1 MTANFCIVNQNTE
14 LGGNDFGIDD
24 IALFAYYTFIDSIT
38 VTFVPPPEID
48 LGTIFKS
55 ASFFLLACI
64 VCTIILII
72 FPQVVLV
79 IPNMAR

>member
-1 MTANFCIVNQNTE
+1 MDQIYDLLDAAAKQYPIK
-14 LGGNDFGIDD
+14 
-24 IALFAYYTFIDSIT
+24 ALA
-38 VTFVPPPEID
+38 PEID

-72 FPQVVLV
+72 FPQIVLV
-79 IPNMAR
+79 IPNMVR